1 MRKKKING
9 ECKKRFDYKGHYA
22 SSQQDEIEKLSDMF
36 RKSKEPP
43 RIYNVKILVIKT
55 NDYRNTMA
63 HQIKNAFPDRVIST
77 ICPNKFNIT
86 TFYRTRKNDNSLI
99 KEIKAIRDRK
109 KRSKSQIASEL
120 DNINGIGEKTKT
132 ELLKNLKSIKRIR
145 EAKLE
150 DLEKIVGKSNA
161 TLIFEYFH
169 AEKV

>member
-77 ICPNKFNIT
+77 ICPNKFDIT

-109 KRSKSQIASEL
+109 KRSK
-120 DNINGIGEKTKT
+120 
-132 ELLKNLKSIKRIR
+132 KSRSKK
-145 EAKLE
+145 AP
-150 DLEKIVGKSNA
+150 
-161 TLIFEYFH
+161 
-169 AEKV
+169 